1 LPYCPSTTSKALVTT
16 PENQAASSW
25 WEEVI
30 YYYVKPPIS
39 NLFAEYPQFN
49 QKGFKMIAHIDQYFH
64 PSGAVNTLGYIFQ
77 LIDIMQGANELVIT
91 LKARFSRLFASLKMG
106 GVNIKPPL

>member
-16 PENQAASSW
+16 PKNLAASSW

-39 NLFAEYPQFN
+39 DLFVENPQFN
-49 QKGFKMIAHIDQYFH
+49 QKGFEMIAHINQYFY
-64 PSGAVNTLGYIFQ
+64 PLGAINTLGYIFQ
-77 LIDIMQGANELVIT
+77 LIDIMPCANEAVIT
-91 LKARFSRLFASLKMG
+91 LKACFSCLFASLKNG
-106 GVNIKPPL
+106 GRQH